1 MPTNPTSCACRLPH
15 GKISLT
21 PLDDC
26 NLNLVLSFSNDL
38 RLETAGNQ
46 FSGRPLEFVQGSKVF
61 NYISLCEMKSPLD
74 AQKFYFI
81 QRRLDTKFENSKLGG
96 VRCKNFTEI
105 CIKSLNV
112 CLISCDPY
120 SMGSSIAPSS
130 QSCKIHALYSLLA
143 VLFSYIVTDLST
155 FCTW

>member
-1 MPTNPTSCACRLPH
+1 MKEVY

-26 NLNLVLSFSNDL
+26 SLNLVLSFSNGL

-46 FSGRPLEFVQGSKVF
+46 FSGRPFEFVQGRKVF
-61 NYISLCEMKSPLD
+61 KYISLCEMKSPLGT
-74 AQKFYFI
+74 QKFNFI

-105 CIKSLNV
+105 CI
-112 CLISCDPY
+112 
-120 SMGSSIAPSS
+120 
-130 QSCKIHALYSLLA
+130 
-143 VLFSYIVTDLST
+143 
-155 FCTW
+155 